1 MEKLVALQEGY
12 AEFVEPNDS
21 STAYDLKN
29 IVKKYANFKAAFDAR
44 STTDESGE
52 VFMSQLKEVTSNL
65 DQTLATFET
74 LSKTDAER
82 KQVFSNFTAAEVNS
96 EYLTDFK
103 GELLQHLSNTIVVK
117 ENRQRYQKEQ
127 FERHQLA
134 NSIRILSK
142 QASSLE
148 EFCVNYSRVIEEMIE
163 QSNNY
168 SCPKIQ
174 ANYDDFGDQT
184 VRPLNATIFY
194 YFFSA
199 DKTKRML
206 AKWMLATAKYPNEKV
221 RRAYTKFFA

>member
-117 ENRQRYQKEQ
+117 ENR
-127 FERHQLA
+127 
-134 NSIRILSK
+134 
-142 QASSLE
+142 
-148 EFCVNYSRVIEEMIE
+148 
-163 QSNNY
+163 
-168 SCPKIQ
+168 
-174 ANYDDFGDQT
+174 
-184 VRPLNATIFY
+184 
-194 YFFSA
+194 
-199 DKTKRML
+199 
-206 AKWMLATAKYPNEKV
+206 
-221 RRAYTKFFA
+221 